1 LEKRATIKDI
11 ASRAGVSLG
20 SVHCALLGKEGVS
33 AETRQRIVNIAK
45 EINYRPNASAAALKR
60 KQLRIAA
67 VFPGNTEDNRY
78 YYAAVWQG
86 IRDFFNTTGDMNI
99 KCIEVPYYNGSNNY
113 VDEIAELM
121 DHTEI
126 SGLLSMGH
134 LDNRGQVSLNRLIDK
149 KIPVVLLTVDIP
161 LSGRLCCVQPEYR
174 ISGRMMAEFITRQIP
189 ADAGILIFAG
199 DVLLPSH
206 YSIVEGFD
214 SYLADKGLNN
224 PVYKVHASGEKET
237 DQARLLRTL
246 RQKAPAACFCVYA
259 RGSVLLGN
267 AVREAGLVGKITAV
281 GSDLFEENF
290 RFLQEGVFTNLLQKN
305 PYMQAYVAAKCLSD
319 YLLKDI
325 RPPTDIIHVG
335 SEIVFQSNASMFKS
349 GFTQLLL

>member
-11 ASRAGVSLG
+11 ASQAGVSLG

-45 EINYRPNASAAALKR
+45 EMNYRPNVSAAALKR

-67 VFPGNTEDNRY
+67 AFPGNTEDSRY

-86 IRDFFNTTGDMNI
+86 IRDFFNTAGDLNI
-99 KCIEVPYYNGSNNY
+99 KCIEVPYYNGIKNHA
-113 VDEIAELM
+113 DELADLM
-121 DHTEI
+121 SHTEI
-126 SGLLSMGH
+126 SGLLSIGY
-134 LDNRGQVSLNRLIDK
+134 LDNRGQVSLNRLIEK
-149 KIPVVLLTVDIP
+149 KIPVVLLTNDIP
-161 LSGRLCCVQPEYR
+161 LSGRLCCVQPDYR
-174 ISGRMMAEFITRQIP
+174 ISGRMMAEFITHQIP
-189 ADAGILIFAG
+189 REAGILLFAG
-199 DVLLPSH
+199 DVLIPSH
-206 YSIVEGFD
+206 YSIAEGFD
-214 SYLADKGLNN
+214 SYIADKGLTN
-224 PVYKVHASGEKET
+224 PVYKIHASGEKET
-237 DQARLLRTL
+237 DREQLLRIL
-246 RQKAPAACFCVYA
+246 RQKKPAACFSVYA

-267 AVREAGLVGKITAV
+267 VVKEAGLAGKITAV

-335 SEIVFQSNASMFKS
+335 SEIVFQSNAPMFKS